1 MILSTASPLY
11 AALLD
16 LARRS
21 RLVFLAGLPGA
32 GKSFLIHQLAHLAH
46 AGGRTIHLL
55 QWDVARP
62 VFEASEPG
70 RKYPQ
75 ADGVTHGVIRI
86 AAGRWA
92 RDAVGR
98 WHAQHPD
105 AGHLLIG
112 ETPLVGHRLIEI
124 ARPAADAVE
133 PILTLD
139 STYFVIPVPSREVR
153 RYLER
158 QREQRSHQPL
168 HDREKEDAGPQVLRA
183 LWQQLSAA
191 ARELG
196 LTGTS
201 PDGAPDGA
209 PDGGPDYDP
218 LVYQRVY
225 RHVLRHRRTQVLPLD
240 EILPTTAFS
249 AYDFT
254 VPYRDVLPSEDEVR
268 RHIEA
273 VEAAYRDR
281 ALLQR
286 EIEQWYL
293 NPV

>member
-1 MILSTASPLY
+1 MLLSTASPLY

-21 RLVFLAGLPGA
+21 RLVFLAGLPGT
-32 GKSFLIHQLAHLAH
+32 GKSLLIHQLAHLAH

-62 VFEASEPG
+62 AFEASAPG

-133 PILTLD
+133 PILTLE
-139 STYFVIPVPSREVR
+139 STSFVIPVPSREVR
-153 RYLER
+153 RYLEG
-158 QREQRSHQPL
+158 QREQRWHQPL
-168 HDREKEDAGPQVLRA
+168 HNREKEDAQPQVLRA

-196 LTGTS
+196 LTGAS
-201 PDGAPDGA
+201 

-218 LVYQRVY
+218 QVYQRVY

-240 EILPTTAFS
+240 EILPTTGFS

-273 VEAAYRDR
+273 VEAAYHDH

-286 EIEQWYL
+286 EIERWYV
-293 NPV
+293 NPA